1 MPVLTGVEALE
12 GDQAYLPDPGCPFV
26 TAFGSISLAVDA
38 VKKGAYDF
46 IEKPFDNDKLLL
58 TVKRAVE
65 HSRMKVKS
73 PP

>member
-1 MPVLTGVEALE
+1 M
-12 GDQAYLPDPGCPFV
+12 
-26 TAFGSISLAVDA
+26 
-38 VKKGAYDF
+38 KKGLDF

-73 PP
+73 HPEKDTGEKRSNVIGENTGLKQVMAQVLRVAEVSAV